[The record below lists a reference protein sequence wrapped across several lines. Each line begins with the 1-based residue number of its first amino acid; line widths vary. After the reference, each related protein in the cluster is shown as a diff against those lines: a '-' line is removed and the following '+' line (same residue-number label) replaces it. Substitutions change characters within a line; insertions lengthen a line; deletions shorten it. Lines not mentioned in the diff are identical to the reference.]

1 MQQLDHRFVIWGYPL
16 HTHTHSYIHYGF
28 YKALKSLGYDV
39 RWFDDEKIEE
49 DFDNC
54 IFISE
59 SNCSKNIPINK
70 SSKYFIHNISDGF
83 VLQDKLDHSEIY
95 NLLVYHEEYNSPKD
109 LQQLDKFS
117 WYDPDT
123 KNIMIMWGTD
133 LLPQEIENMS
143 PVLYDDSK
151 PDVNFIGT
159 IQGDNAVK
167 FAHMCANDG
176 KNFYNYGGYT
186 GSPQSEINQFYDNKN
201 SIDTLRNSYLSFD
214 IRESQH
220 LRNGY
225 VPCRVFKN
233 ISYGM
238 WTGTNSTKIGKF
250 FDGYL
255 TLDSDLNILYD
266 NLVKEYSGCG
276 EDKIRSAMNYIK
288 ENHTY
293 LNRINSLLSVL

>member
-167 FAHMCANDG
+167 FAHMCANHG

-220 LRNGY
+220 LRNEY
-225 VPCRVFKN
+225 DPCRVFKN
-233 ISYGM
+233 ISDGM
-238 WTGTNSTKIGKF
+238 
-250 FDGYL
+250 
-255 TLDSDLNILYD
+255 
-266 NLVKEYSGCG
+266 
-276 EDKIRSAMNYIK
+276 
-288 ENHTY
+288 
-293 LNRINSLLSVL
+293 